1 MDILDLDLADFC
13 DPEEQLITIIEQPF
27 LKMNTKN
34 GYDIVVVKDKSIVI
48 QVNQGQSERPR
59 VNGTSLKH
67 CR

>member
-34 GYDIVVVKDKSIVI
+34 GYDIVVLKDKSIVI
-48 QVNQGQSERPR
+48 QAHHQQF
-59 VNGTSLKH
+59 
-67 CR
+67 